1 MFWRALLN
9 AEALPKLST
18 TPPLNL
24 HNSEPHLQT
33 ARFFV
38 DRIRFRPSSCF
49 IWIYGSIKWNNG
61 GVVSILQ
68 NAAAVLRLY
77 SADCLELTV
86 TDVVRRLDMP
96 KANASRLMKAM
107 RDTGMLST
115 IGDTMRHR
123 PGTVMLDLAAIFR
136 RSSRLIARASDA
148 VSTLSTQFGH
158 TGYISIL
165 DRQEVTAVADFPGT
179 NALRVVSNIGRRL
192 SAHQSATGRSIL
204 ARMSDDKVAALYD
217 GQPPTGCLPSQ
228 LAMIR
233 QNGFA
238 TSSQESTAGV
248 DAIAVAVGDPATH
261 EILSLCIVYPHGT
274 VNDDDRKQMLTALA
288 RAAGEIAADFGDS
301 AFVAPKFEHKDN
313 SA

>member
-1 MFWRALLN
+1 
-9 AEALPKLST
+9 
-18 TPPLNL
+18 
-24 HNSEPHLQT
+24 
-33 ARFFV
+33 
-38 DRIRFRPSSCF
+38 
-49 IWIYGSIKWNNG
+49 
-61 GVVSILQ
+61 VSILQ
-68 NAAAVLRLY
+68 NAQAVLKLY

-86 TDVVRRLDMP
+86 TDVARRLDMP

-136 RSSRLIARASDA
+136 RSSRLISRASEA

-204 ARMSDDKVAALYD
+204 ARMSDDEVAALYEE
-217 GQPPTGCLPSQ
+217 QPLTGSLRSQ
-228 LAMIR
+228 LSQIR
-233 QNGFA
+233 RNGFA
-238 TSSQESTAGV
+238 ASSQESTAGV

-261 EILSLCIVYPHGT
+261 EIISLCIVYPHGI
-274 VNDDDRKQMLTALA
+274 VDDDGRNQMLKALA

-301 AFVAPKFEHKDN
+301 AFVAPNLE
-313 SA
+313 

>member
-1 MFWRALLN
+1 M
-9 AEALPKLST
+9 
-18 TPPLNL
+18 
-24 HNSEPHLQT
+24 
-33 ARFFV
+33 
-38 DRIRFRPSSCF
+38 
-49 IWIYGSIKWNNG
+49 
-61 GVVSILQ
+61 SILQ
-68 NAAAVLRLY
+68 NAQAVLKLY

-86 TDVVRRLDMP
+86 TDVARRLDMP

-136 RSSRLIARASDA
+136 RSSRLISRASEA
-148 VSTLSTQFGH
+148 VSTLSNQFGH

-204 ARMSDDKVAALYD
+204 ARMSDDEIAALYED
-217 GQPPTGCLPSQ
+217 QSLTGSLRSQ
-228 LAMIR
+228 LSQIR
-233 QNGFA
+233 RNGFA
-238 TSSQESTAGV
+238 ASSQESTAGV

-261 EILSLCIVYPHGT
+261 EIISLCIVYPHGI
-274 VNDDDRKQMLTALA
+274 VDDDGRKQMLKALA

-301 AFVAPKFEHKDN
+301 AFVAPNLE
-313 SA
+313 